1 MLKSTARIT
10 AYRPMSDTQSATS
23 FPARTLLNTWSV
35 VTISLFLLS
44 ACGSE
49 ATPTQSS
56 AASSPETSTALV
68 QPATRTSQV
77 LPTPSSMPP
86 ETPGAPEAAG
96 GIATHTSEQIA
107 EFVPEATTPAPLAN
121 ISIPTSFTDAKA
133 LIDHLPE
140 QIGSLTLSP
149 ERLSPPGYYG
159 LAYLEADGSAQAPV
173 TETFAVASIPDL
185 DPAFMDWTVADKIT
199 NDASAAANAASGDGR
214 ENAFQAGR
222 NGQLF
227 WLQQETRDGQWRM
240 EWGVGDSD
248 VLFQVSAHSE
258 MVLMDLLDAFRQA
271 ANSV

>member
-1 MLKSTARIT
+1 MPKLYAPFTVSLNLAKITPST
-10 AYRPMSDTQSATS
+10 YLVSKWP
-23 FPARTLLNTWSV
+23 V
-35 VTISLFLLS
+35 VVISLVLLT

-77 LPTPSSMPP
+77 PPTPSSATP
-86 ETPGAPEAAG
+86 EPPGAPEAAS
-96 GIATHTSEQIA
+96 GIATHTPEQIA
-107 EFVPEATTPAPLAN
+107 QFVPEATTPAPLAN
-121 ISIPTSFTDAKA
+121 ISLPTSFTDAKA
-133 LIDHLPE
+133 LIDHLSE

-199 NDASAAANAASGDGR
+199 NDASAAANAASGAGR

-222 NGQLF
+222 NDQLF